1 MQTQTLTKPNSRP
14 SIICFSTRSS
24 SSSGSSSHCDN
35 VPVEE
40 EAMGP

>member
-1 MQTQTLTKPNSRP
+1 VIDCCVLRRLRISRTTP
-14 SIICFSTRSS
+14 MPARAAAARPAV
-24 SSSGSSSHCDN
+24 HCDN